1 MAKAAAAYAD
11 LLMVTSDN
19 PRDEEPGDIIKDIL
33 TGLEGTKTEYVVVED
48 RREAIYS
55 VLKLAKP
62 GDIVVLAGKG
72 HEDYQILKNNVH
84 IHFDE
89 REVVAEGLKRLD

>member
-1 MAKAAAAYAD
+1 MVSAYVSSILSKKAKS
-11 LLMVTSDN
+11 LNL
-19 PRDEEPGDIIKDIL
+19 EHGDIIKDIL
-33 TGLEGTKTEYVVVED
+33 AGLEGTETEYVVAGD

-89 REVVAEGLKRLD
+89 REVVAEGLKLLK

>member
-1 MAKAAAAYAD
+1 MFFPSFSALPRATLEVIVLNGLVG
-11 LLMVTSDN
+11 LLHAS
-19 PRDEEPGDIIKDIL
+19 
-33 TGLEGTKTEYVVVED
+33 LEGTKTEYVVVED

-55 VLKLAKP
+55 VLKLAKS